1 MTEVK
6 LNVPDVSCDH
16 CIHNV
21 TTALK
26 ELQGVAEVKVDLDDK
41 QVDVR
46 YDAAKVNEQQ
56 LRAALDEA
64 GYPVA

>member
-6 LNVPDVSCDH
+6 LNVPDVECDH
-16 CIHNV
+16 CIHTV

-26 ELQGVAEVKVDLDDK
+26 ELQGVDEVNVDLATK
-41 QVDVR
+41 KVDVR
-46 YDAAKVNEQQ
+46 YDAAKVNEQKI
-56 LRAALDEA
+56 REALDEA

>member
-6 LNVPDVSCDH
+6 LNVPDVDCDH
-16 CIHNV
+16 CVHTV

-26 ELQGVAEVKVDLDDK
+26 ELAGVDEVKVDLPTK

-46 YDAAKVNEQQ
+46 YDAAQVNEQQ

>member
-16 CIHNV
+16 CIHTV

-26 ELQGVAEVKVDLDDK
+26 ELQGVDKVNVDLDTK
-41 QVDVR
+41 LVDVV
-46 YDAAKVNEQQ
+46 YDASKVNEQQ
-56 LRAALDEA
+56 MREVLDEA